1 MSWQNVALGEVT
13 DKIGSGAT
21 PQGGSE
27 VYKAAGIPFIRS
39 MNVHDG
45 DFRADGLVFLDE
57 LQARAL
63 QHVTL
68 ADGTCFSISLGHR
81 WHVHVDC
88 HRGMLGAE

>member
-1 MSWQNVALGEVT
+1 
-13 DKIGSGAT
+13 
-21 PQGGSE
+21 
-27 VYKAAGIPFIRS
+27 